1 MEATDETYTAQYF
14 EDKNHS
20 GKDDEDEKIT
30 VTFLPGEHGT
40 LEGADAEGKVQTV
53 DLLKGFDS
61 YPSAP
66 TVNANTDWGFKGW
79 DKEVATGAV
88 SYTHL
93 DVYKRQNLHRRLL
106 LNQHQR

>member
-30 VTFLPGEHGT
+30 VTFLP
-40 LEGADAEGKVQTV
+40 
-53 DLLKGFDS
+53 
-61 YPSAP
+61 
-66 TVNANTDWGFKGW
+66 
-79 DKEVATGAV
+79 V

-93 DVYKRQNLHRRLL
+93 QMIKFQ
-106 LNQHQR
+106 

>member
-53 DLLKGFDS
+53 DLLKGYDS

-66 TVNANTDWGFKGW
+66 KVNANTDWGFKGW
-79 DKEVATGAV
+79 DKGSRNRRDSDEATDET
-88 SYTHL
+88 YTAQ
-93 DVYKRQNLHRRLL
+93 YS
-106 LNQHQR
+106 